1 MRGLFLKS
9 LYRANCKEITN
20 MNNEIQTHFLQLIEN
35 KSWKIVKQELTNF
48 EPFQIA
54 EIIGSLPK
62 SDQIVLFRLLSRE
75 QAKET
80 FQHLS
85 YEEQED
91 IIESLANNVSK
102 LSTLLNDLDPDD
114 RTAFFEELPGTMSQ
128 RLIQMLS
135 KEERKIATQLLGYP
149 EESIGRLMT
158 PEYVA
163 VKPHFTVQ
171 EALEYIR
178 RFGRNSETLNVI
190 YVVDNKWKL
199 IDDIK
204 IREILLAPADK
215 LISELSDNRFV
226 SFSAYDD
233 QEVAVKVFA
242 DHDRVALPVTAS
254 DGTLIGI
261 VTVDDVMDVQEQES
275 TEDFQKF
282 GGVAELDLAYTKTS
296 LLEMVK
302 KRSGWLVILFFGQLF
317 TATAMAFFE
326 VQLEKALVLAL
337 FIPLIISS
345 GGNSGSQAASIIIRS
360 LALGELKLKNWWYVM
375 RKEIFTGLL
384 LGSILGIVGFFRILA
399 WQKAGF
405 YDYGGYWMWLG
416 VTIAFSLI
424 FIVLW
429 GTLAGSMI
437 PFVLKK
443 FRLDPATAS
452 APFVAT
458 LVDVTGL
465 MIYFSIAV
473 LFLTGKML

>member
-1 MRGLFLKS
+1 
-9 LYRANCKEITN
+9 
-20 MNNEIQTHFLQLIEN
+20 MNNEIQTHFLQLIED
-35 KSWKIVKQELTNF
+35 KSWKNVKQELTNI

-54 EIIGSLPK
+54 EVIGSLPK
-62 SDQIVLFRLLSRE
+62 SNQIILFRLLSRE

-91 IIESLANNVSK
+91 IIESMANNVSK

-163 VKPHFTVQ
+163 VRPHFTVQ

-178 RFGRNSETLNVI
+178 KFGHDSETLNVI
-190 YVVDNKWKL
+190 YVVDKKWKL

-226 SFSAYDD
+226 SFSAYED

-282 GGVAELDLAYTKTS
+282 GGVAELDLSYTKTS
-296 LLEMVK
+296 LFEMIK
-302 KRSGWLVILFFGQLF
+302 KRSGWLVVLFIGQLF
-317 TATAMAFFE
+317 TATAMAVFE
-326 VQLEKALVLAL
+326 VQLEQALMLAL

-375 RKEIFTGLL
+375 RKELLTGL
-384 LGSILGIVGFFRILA
+384 ILGTILGLVGLA
-399 WQKAGF
+399 RVFVWQSSGL
-405 YDYGGYWMWLG
+405 YDYGTYWIWIGITVATAL
-416 VTIAFSLI
+416 V

-437 PFVLKK
+437 PFLLKK
-443 FRLDPATAS
+443 LKLDPATAS
-452 APFVAT
+452 APLVAT

-465 MIYFSIAV
+465 IIYFSIAV
-473 LFLTGKML
+473 LFLTGKMF

>member
-1 MRGLFLKS
+1 
-9 LYRANCKEITN
+9 
-20 MNNEIQTHFLQLIEN
+20 MNTDIPTQFLQLIED
-35 KSWKIVKQELTNF
+35 KSWKKVKQELTNV
-48 EPFQIA
+48 EPFEIA
-54 EIIGSLPK
+54 EIIGSLSK
-62 SDQIVLFRLLSRE
+62 SDQIILFRLLSRK

-85 YEEQED
+85 YEDQED
-91 IIESLANNVSK
+91 IIESLATNATK

-128 RLIQMLS
+128 RLLQMMS
-135 KEERKIATQLLGYP
+135 KEERDIATKLLGYP

-163 VKPHFTVQ
+163 VKPYFTVQ
-171 EALEYIR
+171 ETIDHIR
-178 RFGRNSETLNVI
+178 KYGQDSETLNVI
-190 YVVDNKWKL
+190 YIVDDEWKL

-204 IREILLAPADK
+204 VREILLASPDK
-215 LISELSDNRFV
+215 LISEISDTRFV

-242 DHDRVALPVTAS
+242 DHDRVALPVTDS
-254 DGTLIGI
+254 DGILIGI
-261 VTVDDVMDVQEQES
+261 VTVDDVMDIQEQES

-282 GGVAELDLAYTKTS
+282 GGTAELDLAYTKTS
-296 LLEMVK
+296 VLGMIK
-302 KRSGWLVILFFGQLF
+302 KRSGWLVVLFLGQLL
-317 TATAMAFFE
+317 TASAMAYFDE
-326 VQLEKALVLAL
+326 QLEKAIVLVL

-360 LALGELKLKNWWYVM
+360 LALGELQLKNWWYVM
-375 RKEIFTGLL
+375 RKELLTGVL
-384 LGSILGIVGFFRILA
+384 LGGILGAVGFLRIFVF
-399 WQKAGF
+399 QQAGWYEHGEF
-405 YDYGGYWMWLG
+405 WIWVGIT
-416 VTIAFSLI
+416 VAASLV

-437 PFVLKK
+437 PFILKK

-465 MIYFSIAV
+465 IIYFSIAV
-473 LFLTGKML
+473 LFLTGKLL